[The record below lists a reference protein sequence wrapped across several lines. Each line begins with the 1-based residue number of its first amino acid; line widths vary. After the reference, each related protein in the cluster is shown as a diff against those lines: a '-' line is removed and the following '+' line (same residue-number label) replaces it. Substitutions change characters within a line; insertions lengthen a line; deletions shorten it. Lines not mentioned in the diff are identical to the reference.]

1 MARIRVWVRTAFR
14 ALLCSALF
22 IAPSVA
28 SAAEQLNG
36 EALLRHFVD
45 DMQTLSATFE
55 QTLVDADD
63 NVVEESEGTVELS
76 RPGRFRWTYTAPY
89 EQLLVAD
96 GLNIWSYDADLAQ
109 VTVKPQAE
117 VLSNTPAVLLGGG
130 GDVFNDF
137 TLVDSFS
144 DRGVD
149 WLRLT
154 PATSDGGFESVDLG
168 FQDGILSRMIFLDA
182 LGQSTLIALF
192 DVAVN
197 EPVSAGMFTFE
208 VPDDVDLVGEPL
220 TSAIA
225 DQ

>member
-1 MARIRVWVRTAFR
+1 MSWLNTVFR
-14 ALLCSALF
+14 SLLCSALF
-22 IAPSVA
+22 VAPAIAL
-28 SAAEQLNG
+28 AAEPLNG

-117 VLSNTPAVLLGGG
+117 VLSNTPAILLGGG

-197 EPVSAGMFTFE
+197 EPVAAGMFTFE